1 MMATSDDRPPRA
13 RGARFR
19 DTSSSARQTSAER
32 RPAPSHAA
40 HNSLVN
46 GAGDATAPR
55 NANGASA
62 PSATGATAPRSA
74 LSGGRVS
81 SRTASATRRAGAH
94 HVQRDT
100 TSRRRSRAPFFVLGL
115 VVVAV
120 LLAIVF
126 VVVPAVTGSS
136 DGDTQEIEAGIT
148 VNVTVAEGAGAST
161 VAQTLYDAG
170 VIESTSEFL
179 AMVKR
184 LEAEQSIKSGAYVF
198 VTGQDLSDIINQLV
212 EGPNAGVTLTV
223 PEGYTVASIAELV
236 EATFSISADEFIE
249 QAKASNYVADY
260 EFLEDVGNDSLEGF
274 LFPKTYSFTDEDV
287 TADEIIRT
295 MLSQFET
302 ELATLDLSYPESLG
316 LSVADLVNLA
326 SIVEKESTSS
336 TRATVAAVFYNRLNN
351 FGEPNYGYL
360 QSDAT
365 TAYSV
370 GHDPTAEEVHDED
383 DPYSTYTNT
392 GLPPTPICNPG
403 LEALEAVCSPDTDA
417 IENGIFYF
425 FFWTNDDGETEYAF
439 SSTYEEHLQAIA
451 EHS

>member
-1 MMATSDDRPPRA
+1 MMTTSDDRPPRA
-13 RGARFR
+13 RGARFK
-19 DTSSSARQTSAER
+19 DTSSTARQTSADG
-32 RPAPSHAA
+32 RPTGAHAA
-40 HNSLVN
+40 H
-46 GAGDATAPR
+46 APL
-55 NANGASA
+55 AN
-62 PSATGATAPRSA
+62 GATAPHSA
-74 LSGGRVS
+74 LSSGRVS
-81 SRTASATRRAGAH
+81 RRTAAATRRAGAH
-94 HVQRDT
+94 HVQREDAG
-100 TSRRRSRAPFFVLGL
+100 RRRSRAPFLVLAL
-115 VVVAV
+115 VAV
-120 LLAIVF
+120 AAVLALVF
-126 VVVPAVTGSS
+126 VVVPAVTGGS
-136 DGDTQEIEAGIT
+136 DDDTQTIETGLT
-148 VNVTVAEGAGAST
+148 VNVTVAEGAGASE
-161 VAQTLYDAG
+161 VAQSLYDAG

-184 LEAEQSIKSGAYVF
+184 LEAEQSIKSGAYTF
-198 VTGQDLSDIINQLV
+198 VTGQDLADIVNQLV
-212 EGPNAGVTLTV
+212 DGPNAGLTLTV
-223 PEGYTVASIAELV
+223 PEGYTVAAIAELV

-249 QAKASNYVADY
+249 QAKASNYVSDY
-260 EFLEDVGNDSLEGF
+260 SFLEGVSNDSLEGF
-274 LFPKTYSFTDEDV
+274 LFPKTYSFTSEDV

-326 SIVEKESTSS
+326 SIVEKESTED

-370 GHDPTAEEVHDED
+370 GHDPTSEEVHDET

-417 IENGIFYF
+417 IASGIFYF
-425 FFWTNDDGETEYAF
+425 YFWTNEDGETEYAF

-451 EHS
+451 EHSS